1 MIRYTCP
8 QQVTIPRR
16 FQEIYVMTVVI
27 LSSFLISPK
36 LKYRISIGSS
46 IFVQKKPKKQSLVV
60 FQALRLCLFFA
71 CINLILL
78 YCLKSLEHFAKLKTL
93 LHLGVRLCRSC
104 CLVLLF
110 PGEAHFCTLTT
121 KDYVPDTIV
130 IGQEDQV

>member
-46 IFVQKKPKKQSLVV
+46 IFVQKKPKKTELGGFPGSE
-60 FQALRLCLFFA
+60 ALPFLCMHQFNFA
-71 CINLILL
+71 LL
-78 YCLKSLEHFAKLKTL
+78 LEIFGTFCKIKNPAALGSKTL
-93 LHLGVRLCRSC
+93 
-104 CLVLLF
+104 
-110 PGEAHFCTLTT
+110 
-121 KDYVPDTIV
+121 
-130 IGQEDQV
+130 